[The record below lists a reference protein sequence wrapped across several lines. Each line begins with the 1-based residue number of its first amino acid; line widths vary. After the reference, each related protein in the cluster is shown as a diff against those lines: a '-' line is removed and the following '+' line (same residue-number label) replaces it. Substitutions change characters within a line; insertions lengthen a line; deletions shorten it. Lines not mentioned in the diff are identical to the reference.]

1 MSNLAYA
8 RPATRP
14 ASRPLDRPRAPL
26 QVVTTRA
33 QRRARPKV
41 AYAVVTVGSLF
52 AIFAAQLLLS
62 IVVSDG
68 AYQIQSLQSQQKELL
83 RTEQSLQEQLAVLAS
98 TQNLAMQAAHLGM
111 VPNPG
116 HPYSLDLST
125 GAIFEVPGS
134 AVPCGGT
141 CNLVPNALLAG
152 IPLVDPAAAQPT
164 TTAPTPTTSAEPA
177 EPTTVDALPAP
188 VTH

>member
-14 ASRPLDRPRAPL
+14 ATRPAERPRAPL
-26 QVVTTRA
+26 QVVTTPA

-41 AYAVVTVGSLF
+41 AYAVVTVGSLVL
-52 AIFAAQLLLS
+52 IFAAQLLLS
-62 IVVSDG
+62 IAVSDG
-68 AYQIQSLQSQQKELL
+68 AYRIQSLQTQQKELL
-83 RTEQSLQEQLAVLAS
+83 RTEQALQENLAVLAS
-98 TQNLAMQAAHLGM
+98 PQNLAIRAAHIGM

-116 HPYSLDLST
+116 RPYSLDLST

-141 CNLVPNALLAG
+141 CNLVPNATLSG
-152 IPLVDPAAAQPT
+152 VPGHAAARA
-164 TTAPTPTTSAEPA
+164 TAPSAGSAPLEA
-177 EPTTVDALPAP
+177 APTTVDALPAP

>member
-14 ASRPLDRPRAPL
+14 APRPERQRAPL

-52 AIFAAQLLLS
+52 VIFAAQLLLS
-62 IVVSDG
+62 IVVSEG

-116 HPYSLDLST
+116 RPYSLDLST

-152 IPLVDPAAAQPT
+152 VPLVDA
-164 TTAPTPTTSAEPA
+164 TTAAPTQPGSTPAEPTP
-177 EPTTVDALPAP
+177 PTTVDALPAP

>member
-8 RPATRP
+8 PGVRRPATRP
-14 ASRPLDRPRAPL
+14 AERPPL
-26 QVVTTRA
+26 QVVTTRS

-52 AIFAAQLLLS
+52 LIFAAQLLLS

-68 AYQIQSLQSQQKELL
+68 AYQIQSLQTQQKELL
-83 RTEQSLQEQLAVLAS
+83 RTEQALQEDLAVLSS
-98 TQNLAMQAAHLGM
+98 TQNLAAQATHLGM

-116 HPYSLDLST
+116 RPYSLDLST

-141 CNLVPNALLAG
+141 CNLVPNAMLSG
-152 IPLVDPAAAQPT
+152 VPLVDPVAPEGAAGTVVVPPPGEST
-164 TTAPTPTTSAEPA
+164 TPA
-177 EPTTVDALPAP
+177 TVDDIPTP

>member
-14 ASRPLDRPRAPL
+14 ASRPAARPPL

-33 QRRARPKV
+33 QRKARPKV
-41 AYAVVTVGSLF
+41 AYAVVTVSSLF
-52 AIFAAQLLLS
+52 LIFAAQLLLS

-68 AYQIQSLQSQQKELL
+68 AYQIQSLQTQQKELL
-83 RTEQSLQEQLAVLAS
+83 RTEQALQENLAVLSS
-98 TQNLAMQAAHLGM
+98 TQNLATQAAHIGM

-116 HPYSLDLST
+116 RPYSLDLST

-134 AVPCGGT
+134 TVPCGGT
-141 CNLVPNALLAG
+141 CNLVPNAMLG
-152 IPLVDPAAAQPT
+152 GVPLVSPVAPEGAAGTVVVPPPAGSSP
-164 TTAPTPTTSAEPA
+164 S
-177 EPTTVDALPAP
+177 TTVDDIPTP

>member
-8 RPATRP
+8 RSATRIAP
-14 ASRPLDRPRAPL
+14 RPVERPRAPL
-26 QVVTTRA
+26 QIVTTRA

-52 AIFAAQLLLS
+52 VLLAVQLLLS

-83 RTEQSLQEQLAVLAS
+83 RTEQALQEQLAVLAS
-98 TQNLAMQAAHLGM
+98 TQNLAMQATHLGM

-116 HPYSLDLST
+116 RPYSLDLST

-152 IPLVDPAAAQPT
+152 MPLVDPATAQPS
-164 TTAPTPTTSAEPA
+164 TAPAAAETGSTTPI
-177 EPTTVDALPAP
+177 TVDALPAP

>member
-14 ASRPLDRPRAPL
+14 TTRPAERPRVPL
-26 QVVTTRA
+26 QIVTTRA
-33 QRRARPKV
+33 QRRARPKI
-41 AYAVVTVGSLF
+41 AYAVVTVGSLVL
-52 AIFAAQLLLS
+52 IFAAQLLLS
-62 IVVSDG
+62 IAVSDG
-68 AYQIQSLQSQQKELL
+68 AYRIQSLQTQQKELQ
-83 RTEQSLQEQLAVLAS
+83 RTEQALQEDLAVLAS
-98 TQNLAMQAAHLGM
+98 PQNLAARAAHIGM

-116 HPYSLDLST
+116 RPFSLDLST

-141 CNLVPNALLAG
+141 CNLVPNATLSAVPVG
-152 IPLVDPAAAQPT
+152 GPAAAQ
-164 TTAPTPTTSAEPA
+164 TTAPSTGSAPREA
-177 EPTTVDALPAP
+177 TPTTVDALPAP

>member
-14 ASRPLDRPRAPL
+14 TTRPAERPPL

-41 AYAVVTVGSLF
+41 AYAVVTVASLF
-52 AIFAAQLLLS
+52 LIFAAQLLLS

-68 AYQIQSLQSQQKELL
+68 AYQIQSLQTQQKELL
-83 RTEQSLQEQLAVLAS
+83 RSEQSLQEQLAVLAS
-98 TQNLAMQAAHLGM
+98 TQNLAAQAAHLGM

-116 HPYSLDLST
+116 RPYSLDLST

-141 CNLVPNALLAG
+141 CNLVPNAMLSGVALVNPEAPQGAAG
-152 IPLVDPAAAQPT
+152 TVVVPPPT
-164 TTAPTPTTSAEPA
+164 GSS
-177 EPTTVDALPAP
+177 TTVDEIPTP

>member
-8 RPATRP
+8 RPAARP
-14 ASRPLDRPRAPL
+14 ASRPAERPRAPL

-52 AIFAAQLLLS
+52 VIFAAQLLLS

-83 RTEQSLQEQLAVLAS
+83 RTEQALQEQLAVLAS
-98 TQNLAMQAAHLGM
+98 TQNLAMQATHLGM

-116 HPYSLDLST
+116 RPYSLDLST

-141 CNLVPNALLAG
+141 CNLVPNALLSGVA
-152 IPLVDPAAAQPT
+152 LVEPATA
-164 TTAPTPTTSAEPA
+164 APTPSTTSTTPTDPA
-177 EPTTVDALPAP
+177 TVDALPAP